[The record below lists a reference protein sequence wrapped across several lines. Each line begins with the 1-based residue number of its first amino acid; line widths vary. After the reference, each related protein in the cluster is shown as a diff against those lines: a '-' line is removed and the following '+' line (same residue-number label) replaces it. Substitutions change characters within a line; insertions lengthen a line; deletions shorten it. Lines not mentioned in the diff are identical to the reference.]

1 MMRNATFVVNK
12 IRLNRIIQ
20 RLKHSRSH
28 PPSKTEDIQKIIN
41 ELEVI
46 NKRVQIIN
54 EDIKQIHLIS
64 TSILSIGIGSI
75 IGALLGKVVYE

>member
-20 RLKHSRSH
+20 RFKHSRSH
-28 PPSKTEDIQKIIN
+28 PPSKTEDIKKIIN
-41 ELEVI
+41 ELEAI
-46 NKRVQIIN
+46 NKKVQIIN

-75 IGALLGKVVYE
+75 IGALLGKTIYE